1 VIMLTRLRGQVLAI
15 NPDLIVSVEETP
27 DSVVRLTNGD
37 TVVVRES
44 IQDIIELVIAF
55 RRALVAAFASDP
67 QHAGARSLPV
77 GE

>member
-1 VIMLTRLRGQVLAI
+1 MLTRLKGQVLAI

-27 DSVVRLTNGD
+27 DSVVHLTNGD

-44 IQDIIELVIAF
+44 IQEIVELVIAF

-67 QHAGARSLPV
+67 QHAGSRSQPV
-77 GE
+77 GK